1 MVISFYRLALYLFLP
16 VLLMRLVLRGF
27 SNPGYWRRWRERFAL
42 DRKSLH
48 PADLWVHAVSVGEVR
63 AASPLILAILERSP
77 GLRVVVT
84 TMTPTG
90 ADQLRK
96 SLQDKVR
103 HCYAPYDYP
112 GAVARFL
119 ARVRPSLLIVLETE
133 IWPNIVTACHRHD
146 TPVIFTNARMSARS
160 HRGYRYLQSLI
171 GPVLAKISGFGVQS
185 QADAE
190 RLIDLGALASRVT
203 VTGSIKFEVQLSP
216 SLREVALV
224 ERRQWGSARE
234 VWVAGSTHD
243 GEEEMLLAV
252 YDTAKRQHPKL
263 LLVLAPRHPERFAA
277 VVRLCRRAGY
287 AVVRRTEQQGAI
299 PHNTDIYVADTMGE
313 LPMFYSASDV
323 AYVGGSWTP
332 VGGHNILEVC
342 AVGVP
347 VLFGP
352 YMFNFSEISKIVLQ
366 REAGRQVKTP
376 NELAAALHEYLD
388 DANLRFAT
396 GEAGRVVVEENRGA
410 LQHTQTL
417 LEPYLREVVASPK
430 HSPGR
435 L

>member
-1 MVISFYRLALYLFLP
+1 MIFVYRLVLYLFLP
-16 VLLMRLVLRGF
+16 VLLIRLVLRGF
-27 SNPGYWRRWRERFAL
+27 SNPAYWRRWRERFAL
-42 DRKSLH
+42 DRQSLH
-48 PADLWVHAVSVGEVR
+48 RADLWVHAVSVGEVR
-63 AASPLILAILERSP
+63 AATPLILAILERSP
-77 GLRVVVT
+77 SLCIVVT

-133 IWPNIVTACHRHD
+133 IWPNIVTACYRHD
-146 TPVIFTNARMSARS
+146 TPVIFTNVRMSARS
-160 HRGYRYLQSLI
+160 HRGYRYLHSLI
-171 GPVLAKISGFGVQS
+171 APVLANISAFGVQS
-185 QADAE
+185 RADAE
-190 RLIDLGALASRVT
+190 RIIDLGGDASRVT

-224 ERRQWGSARE
+224 ERRQWGSDRE

-252 YDTAKRQHPKL
+252 YDEVKRQHPKL

-287 AVVRRTEQQGAI
+287 TVVRRTEQQGAV
-299 PHNTDIYVADTMGE
+299 PHNTDVYVADTMGE
-313 LPMFYSASDV
+313 LPMFYSASEV

-352 YMFNFSEISKIVLQ
+352 YMFNFSEISQIVLQ
-366 REAGRQVKTP
+366 RQAGRQIKSP
-376 NELAAALHEYLD
+376 NELAAVLHEYLD

-410 LQHTQTL
+410 LQHTKTL
-417 LEPYLREVVASPK
+417 LEPYLRDVLATSPCL
-430 HSPGR
+430 PR
-435 L
+435 

>member
-1 MVISFYRLALYLFLP
+1 MIFVYRLVLYLFLP
-16 VLLMRLVLRGF
+16 VLLIRLVLRGF
-27 SNPGYWRRWRERFAL
+27 SNPAYWRRWRERFAL
-42 DRKSLH
+42 DRQSLQR
-48 PADLWVHAVSVGEVR
+48 ADLWVHAVSVGEVR
-63 AASPLILAILERSP
+63 AATPLILAILERSP
-77 GLRVVVT
+77 SLCIVVT

-96 SLQDKVR
+96 SLHDKVR

-133 IWPNIVTACHRHD
+133 IWPNIVTACYRHD
-146 TPVIFTNARMSARS
+146 TPVIFTNVRMSARS
-160 HRGYRYLQSLI
+160 HRGYRYLHSLI
-171 GPVLAKISGFGVQS
+171 APVLANISAFGVQS
-185 QADAE
+185 RADAE
-190 RLIDLGALASRVT
+190 RIIDLGGDASRVT

-224 ERRQWGSARE
+224 ERRQWGSDRE

-252 YDTAKRQHPKL
+252 YDEVKRQHPKL

-287 AVVRRTEQQGAI
+287 TVVRRTEQQGAV
-299 PHNTDIYVADTMGE
+299 PHNTDVYVADTMGE
-313 LPMFYSASDV
+313 LPMFYSASEV

-352 YMFNFSEISKIVLQ
+352 YMFNFSEISQIVLQ
-366 REAGRQVKTP
+366 RQAGRQIKSP
-376 NELAAALHEYLD
+376 NELAAVLHEYLD

-410 LQHTQTL
+410 LQHTKTL
-417 LEPYLREVVASPK
+417 LEPYLRDVLATSPCL
-430 HSPGR
+430 PR
-435 L
+435 